1 MHNIRRNMFVFIY
14 YFLISNSVNLKFFN
28 TIDVSI
34 SRYTSK
40 SYILNF
46 ENNSNLNFVIHALL
60 IIFNFHNKSSQF
72 FFKNETTIFIKYIKT
87 IKTKI
92 ILFQRCKNNS
102 FFQNQF
108 YMKQQLRKVIR
119 NALYF
124 CIICNIYLILLLLQ

>member
-1 MHNIRRNMFVFIY
+1 MFVFIY

-34 SRYTSK
+34 SRYMSK

-60 IIFNFHNKSSQF
+60 IIFNFHKSSQF

-108 YMKQQLRKVIR
+108 YMK
-119 NALYF
+119 
-124 CIICNIYLILLLLQ
+124 